1 MANFE
6 VLALNNSKTQETQW
20 TREAGSG
27 LTWQSG
33 NWAIWQLGGP
43 SCVVA
48 ESHLCNGGLHLPQE
62 CNEVSRCFE

>member
-6 VLALNNSKTQETQW
+6 VLALNNSRTQETQW

-48 ESHLCNGGLHLPQE
+48 ESAF
-62 CNEVSRCFE
+62 V